1 MRIYQV
7 GGAVR
12 DALLQRPCQ
21 DKDFVVVGAR
31 EEEMLALGY
40 TKIGKSFPVFLHPE
54 TKEEYALAR
63 KEIKVGKGHRDFE
76 FIFTPDITLE
86 EDAARRDFT
95 CNAIYQDVN
104 TGELIDF
111 HNGKKDIRNHILRH
125 VSEHFVEDPLRVL
138 RMCRFAAQLG
148 FAVAPETM
156 TLCQQMVAA
165 DALSHLSPIRIW
177 QEIEKA
183 LHCPDF
189 YRFIET
195 ARACGALAKLLP
207 EVEEL
212 WSVPER
218 TDYHPE
224 GNSGAHTLLALKA
237 AQTTE
242 AIVNFSVLFHDIGK
256 IKTDKNFWPSH
267 HYHAQF
273 GGAIIKDICRRLQI
287 PRAYCDFAVF
297 AAANHMVYHA
307 PLSTTAPQLAVIAV
321 ELMHKKQENWYRHFV
336 SVMRADMLGRDK
348 PDFSREQNAFASFC
362 AYLEKLVLTVSQKKI
377 SDMPEF
383 ALLQTQISQGLRSPA
398 ILKEAYLH
406 MILAENPPP
415 LEQ

>member
-31 EEEMLALGY
+31 EEEMLSLGY
-40 TKIGKSFPVFLHPE
+40 TKVGKSFPVFLHPE

-86 EDAARRDFT
+86 EDASRRDFT

-111 HNGKKDIRNHILRH
+111 YNGRKDIKDHILRH

-138 RMCRFAAQLG
+138 RMCRFAARLG

-156 TLCQQMVAA
+156 ALCRQMVAA
-165 DALSHLSPIRIW
+165 GALSHLSPIRIW

-183 LHCPDF
+183 LCCPDF

-212 WSVPER
+212 WRVPER

-224 GNSGAHTLLALKA
+224 GNSGEHTLLALKA
-237 AQTTE
+237 AKTAE
-242 AIVNFSVLFHDIGK
+242 GMVNLSVLFHDIGK

-267 HYHAQF
+267 RHHPEL
-273 GGAIIKDICRRLQI
+273 GVDIIKNICRRLQI
-287 PRAYCDFAVF
+287 PRAYCDFAMF

-307 PLSTTAPQLAVIAV
+307 PLSTTAPQLADIAIA
-321 ELMHKKQENWYRHFV
+321 LTRQKRENWHHLFI
-336 SVMRADMLGRDK
+336 SVMRADMLGRAK
-348 PDFSREQNAFASFC
+348 ADFSREQDAFSSFC
-362 AYLEKLVLTVSQKKI
+362 AYLEKLVRTASQKKV

-383 ALLQTQISQGLRSPA
+383 VLLQTQISQGLRSPA
-398 ILKEAYLH
+398 ILKEAYQQ

-415 LEQ
+415 VEK